1 MISSVGELRNF
12 VMRRFLIVAMLSI
25 VAQAA
30 EAADWPEDM
39 PVLRGGFSENV
50 GRKNWEGWYLGG
62 QFGYSAAELDMGNS
76 SKSLT
81 DYMLRDSNLQET
93 VGGWSL
99 LDSKNAAGTGF
110 GGFVGRNWQW
120 DDIVLGL
127 EANYSNL
134 QKISATSAGINALLL
149 SPPSST
155 VLPPGYTYTYGTTL
169 SGWATTTIKDMVTLR
184 ARAGWDA
191 GNFMPYAFGGLAIGR
206 INVTRSATL
215 DVRRNEY
222 VTNPLTG
229 ATTFVRQVDV
239 SPVPPTMSEGGADTY
254 AAGYAV
260 GVGTEVNLIGGLFAR
275 AEWEY
280 VRFMKVKDVATSM
293 NSARVGIGYKF

>member
-1 MISSVGELRNF
+1 
-12 VMRRFLIVAMLSI
+12 MRRLVIVALLSI
-25 VAQAA
+25 TAQTAQ
-30 EAADWPEDM
+30 AADWPEDM
-39 PVLRGGFSENV
+39 PALRGGFSEPV
-50 GRKNWEGWYLGG
+50 GRRNWEGWYVGG
-62 QFGYSAAELDMGNS
+62 QFGYSAAQLDMGNA

-81 DYMLRDSNLQET
+81 DYMLRDNNLQDT
-93 VGGWSL
+93 VGGWSV

-120 DDIVLGL
+120 DDAVLGL
-127 EANYSNL
+127 EVNYSNL
-134 QKISATSAGINALLL
+134 RNINASSIGSNALLI

-155 VLPPGYTYTYGTTL
+155 VLPPGYTYIYGTSL
-169 SGWATTTIKDMVTLR
+169 AAAATTEIKDVMTFR

-191 GNFMPYAFGGLAIGR
+191 GAFMPYAFGGLAVGR
-206 INVTRSATL
+206 INVNRAVGL
-215 DVRRNEY
+215 DIRRNEY
-222 VTNPLTG
+222 VTNPVTG
-229 ATTFVRQVDV
+229 VTSFVRQTNITPDP
-239 SPVPPTMSEGGADTY
+239 STMAEGGADTF

-260 GVGTEVNLIGGLFAR
+260 GVGAEFNLVGGLFAR